1 MIGLVLKL
9 IVNAVALFAVV
20 RLVPGIGVTGTGT
33 LFIAALV
40 LGFLNAVLRPII
52 SVFALPVTVLT
63 LGLFTLVV
71 NGVVFAL
78 AAWVVPGFS
87 VAGLGSAILGALL
100 FSVISFVLNLIV
112 RAGE

>member
-1 MIGLVLKL
+1 MLGLVLKL

-20 RLVPGIGVTGTGT
+20 RLVPGITVAGTGN

-40 LGFLNAVLRPII
+40 LGFLNAVLRPVL
-52 SVFALPVTVLT
+52 SFFALPVTVLT

-78 AAWVVPGFS
+78 AAWVVPGFG
-87 VAGLGSAILGALL
+87 VAGIGSAILGALL
-100 FSVISFVLNLIV
+100 FSIISFVLNLIV
-112 RAGE
+112 KPGE